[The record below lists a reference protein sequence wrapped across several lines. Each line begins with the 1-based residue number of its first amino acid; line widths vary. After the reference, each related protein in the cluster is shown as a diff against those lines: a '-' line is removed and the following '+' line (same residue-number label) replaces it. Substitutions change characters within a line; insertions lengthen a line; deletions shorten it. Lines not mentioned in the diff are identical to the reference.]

1 MKNWIRGTLAL
12 SLMLTTLTAQA
23 EVKTINDV
31 LGRDVQV
38 DIPAKRVV
46 LGFYYPDY
54 IAATGAENFEQVVG
68 ISREFW
74 EKFNPG
80 SWNLYNQKLPNLQG
94 IGDIG
99 NIDRGTFSFEKTLAM
114 KPDVVI
120 LAKQQYDTL
129 KAEMPRF
136 EAANIPVVVVD
147 YNDQTVKNH
156 VKSTQI
162 FGQLAGSEQRA
173 DQVAQ
178 EYADGIADIQK
189 RVNAAQSAKPK
200 IYVEFGDKGPKE
212 HSFTF
217 GKNMWGA
224 IADIVGGDNISKPF
238 VENWGPINPE
248 QVLVSKPEVIMI
260 SGTEVG
266 MKQPNTMAMG
276 IDVPADEAQR
286 RLKGFTT
293 RNGWE
298 NLPAV
303 KNNRVYGIYH
313 TASRS
318 LSDLAAAQFM
328 AKALYPTA
336 FTDVD
341 PEKTYMDFHKK
352 YLPVKPNGTF
362 FIQLGCG
369 ASVCDGNA
377 KNQANNNAESSTAA
391 SQADPAANTSE
402 NVSWFTKLMNWFSG
416 LFA

>member
-23 EVKTINDV
+23 EVKTIKDV

-38 DIPAKRVV
+38 DVPAKRVV

-54 IAATGAENFEQVVG
+54 IAATGAENFGQVVG

-80 SWNLYNQKLPNLQG
+80 SWDLYNQKLPNLQG

-189 RVNAAQSAKPK
+189 RVNAVQIAKPK

-336 FTDVD
+336 FADVD
-341 PEKTYMDFHKK
+341 PEKTYMNFHEK

-377 KNQANNNAESSTAA
+377 KNQANNNTESSTAA

>member
-12 SLMLTTLTAQA
+12 SLILTTLTAQA

-31 LGRDVQV
+31 LRRDVQV
-38 DIPAKRVV
+38 DVPAKRVV

-336 FTDVD
+336 FADVD
-341 PEKTYMDFHKK
+341 PEKTYMDFHEK

-377 KNQANNNAESSTAA
+377 KNQANNNVESSTAA
-391 SQADPAANTSE
+391 SQADPVTNTSE

>member
-12 SLMLTTLTAQA
+12 SLILTTLTAQA

-38 DIPAKRVV
+38 DVPAKRVV

-54 IAATGAENFEQVVG
+54 IAATGAENFGQVVG

-336 FTDVD
+336 FADVD
-341 PEKTYMDFHKK
+341 PEKTYMNFHEK

-377 KNQANNNAESSTAA
+377 KNQANNNTESSTAA

>member
-12 SLMLTTLTAQA
+12 SLILTTLTAQA

-38 DIPAKRVV
+38 DVPAKRVV

-54 IAATGAENFEQVVG
+54 IAATGAENFGQVVG

-80 SWNLYNQKLPNLQG
+80 SWDLYNQKLPNLQG

-328 AKALYPTA
+328 AKALYPKA
-336 FTDVD
+336 FADVD
-341 PEKTYMDFHKK
+341 PEKTYMDFHEK

-391 SQADPAANTSE
+391 SKADPAANTSE